1 MQQNPSFNI
10 NSKHYIDR
18 LENDIVQLARTLSVE
33 HSIDIEEAKLMARQI
48 TQRRINGLLTKEE
61 KEGIENLTKEI
72 MEIVKAPENTMRANF
87 RIHAKKVYELLKTF
101 ELI

>member
-1 MQQNPSFNI
+1 MEQASFNI

-33 HSIDIEEAKLMARQI
+33 HSIDIEDAKLMARQI
-48 TQRRINGLLTKEE
+48 TQRRLNGLLTKDE
-61 KEGIENLTKEI
+61 KEGIERISKQIKEDI
-72 MEIVKAPENTMRANF
+72 KNYNWTAGRFSNP
-87 RIHAKKVYELLKTF
+87 KDVYELLKTF

>member
-1 MQQNPSFNI
+1 MEQTSFNI

-33 HSIDIEEAKLMARQI
+33 HSIDIESAKLMARQI
-48 TQRRINGLLTKEE
+48 TQRRLNGLLTKDE
-61 KEGIENLTKEI
+61 KEGISLIKQKTTEFI
-72 MEIVKAPENTMRANF
+72 KADL
-87 RIHAKKVYELLKTF
+87 KKDYAHNVYELLKTF